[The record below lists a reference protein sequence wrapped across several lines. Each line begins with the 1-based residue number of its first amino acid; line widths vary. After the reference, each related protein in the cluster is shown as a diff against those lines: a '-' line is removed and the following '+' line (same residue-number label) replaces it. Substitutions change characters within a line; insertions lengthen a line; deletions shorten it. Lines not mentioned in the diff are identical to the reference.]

1 MGVSTHCAT
10 PSWCFSHSFRGYTQM
25 TSDFPCG
32 LSFGTMNVGGSR
44 LGRSW
49 HFYGLSEGITYFSAK
64 CVHSQPVAA
73 TCNILAIPEQTVKY
87 LSIS

>member
-1 MGVSTHCAT
+1 
-10 PSWCFSHSFRGYTQM
+10 M
-25 TSDFPCG
+25 TSDFPGG

-49 HFYGLSEGITYFSAK
+49 HFDGLSEGITYFSAK

-73 TCNILAIPEQTVKY
+73 SGNILAIPEQTVKY
-87 LSIS
+87 QSISRTMHCTDTVNAHRCICTI